1 MKKVE
6 IYSTQTCH
14 YCHMA
19 KDFFGQNKIQFT
31 DHDVTSDRTLQQE
44 MVKRS
49 GLTFVPQIYVDDV
62 LVQGFDE
69 PKLRELL
76 EIK

>member
-1 MKKVE
+1 M
-6 IYSTQTCH
+6 I
-14 YCHMA
+14 
-19 KDFFGQNKIQFT
+19 
-31 DHDVTSDRTLQQE
+31 
-44 MVKRS
+44 KRS

-62 LVQGFDE
+62 LVEGFDE

>member
-14 YCHMA
+14 FCHQA
-19 KDFFGQNKIQFT
+19 KEFFQTNNIQFT
-31 DHDVTSDRTLQQE
+31 DHDVTTDKANQQE
-44 MVKRS
+44 MIKRS

-62 LVQGFDE
+62 LVEGFDE